1 MRHVDPDTL
10 ALLGMGEEVADSEYR
25 EHIAQCPECA
35 SELAN
40 YSRAARVGRA
50 TLGAGEL
57 LEPAPRVWDRI
68 SDELSL
74 SGHTTAE
81 IQEPAAEVVELAP
94 RRRRWLPLVAVAAS
108 VALLASLGVVIW
120 QVAQPSPATVL
131 ATATLEAFPAWP
143 GATGKA
149 VVEQQADGTRVVHI
163 DFDAPSLNNAYEEV
177 WLISSDATRLVSL
190 GTASGPTATLPIPD
204 GIDLSTYDLV
214 DVSAEP
220 YDGNPTHSGDSIVR
234 GQLQ

>member
-57 LEPAPRVWDRI
+57 LEPSPRVWDRI
-68 SDELSL
+68 SDEL
-74 SGHTTAE
+74 GITE
-81 IQEPAAEVVELAP
+81 EPTAEVVELAP
-94 RRRRWLPLVAVAAS
+94 RRRRWVPLVAVAAS
-108 VALLASLGVVIW
+108 VALLASLGIVLW
-120 QVAQPSPATVL
+120 QFAQPSPPTVI

-163 DFDAPSLNNAYEEV
+163 DFDAPSLNDAYEEV

-234 GQLQ
+234 GQLE